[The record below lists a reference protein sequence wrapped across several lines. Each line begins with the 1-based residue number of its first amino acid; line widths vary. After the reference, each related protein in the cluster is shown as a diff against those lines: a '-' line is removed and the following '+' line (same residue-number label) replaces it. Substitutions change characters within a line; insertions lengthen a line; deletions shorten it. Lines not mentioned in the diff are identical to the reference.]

1 MTIEYKDSKRIVDTS
16 TFADSYWQLHTSK
29 LVNMGSSLGN
39 EGTGAW
45 TQAVWHKADDTNSV
59 TVYEKY
65 NSSPDNGFFLAG
77 TQGSAGYYWVDYG
90 VLQINSGVSP
100 TVGGWDHIVVTRSS
114 GGAFTIYVNGVSRAT
129 GTSTSDIDLS
139 SDFRFATHASGQS
152 NIADFSLWQRELT
165 ASEVLTL
172 YNTAKIDSISQTNL
186 THHYDFAQ
194 TGSTLTDQVGS
205 INGTRTGTTGVLTR
219 NVDNIKP
226 TDVQD
231 NSILV
236 EKDTAKRFWFDA
248 ESSETLSQETESGT
262 GELFNDVEIVAQKFT
277 SGSSKIGKK
286 VSSVAFYL
294 KRNTSTIG
302 STNLQCFVGAGN
314 QSSAVAYGTLP
325 ATSLTT
331 SYAWYTFTPSV
342 AGTERTLVADDRIM
356 IRWADGSTISDAV
369 RIASDQSGNNPLA
382 NETGQYS
389 DDDGSSFTDRS
400 FDYMYKIISTT
411 PATWTKD
418 RQVTSGS
425 AMTAGGGTSS
435 ATTNAQTSSNYVW
448 TNIASIS
455 TARLY
460 TFGTG
465 NASNFTIGGSQN
477 VENSET
483 WNGSSWATAISTDTQ
498 RRDTTATA
506 GSYNDMIVAYGRNNA
521 GTLLNS
527 SSTFNGTTWS
537 AGVTANTA
545 REHPCGAGQSDS
557 MLIAGGYDS
566 SAPSTSVDSYNGTT
580 FTTETVLPTASYGQ
594 NMGASASNSAHIAG
608 GATAM
613 SGTYDGTTWTNTT
626 ELSVSTTHY
635 FAGGG
640 GDRDEHLVMG
650 GYISSGTNYDTT
662 WLWNGTSWVSK
673 NALTTAKRAGAGDCT
688 AR

>member
-1 MTIEYKDSKRIVDTS
+1 MTIEYKDSKRIVLDTS
-16 TFADSYWQLHTSK
+16 ATYTGDYSTQTGWTS
-29 LVNMGSSLGN
+29 NNSRISITGGYAYMNNSGSSYGDYIYTPLGLTLSDTAWVADFEYYN
-39 EGTGAW
+39 IGAINFYPFVLAAGTSLVG
-45 TQAVWHKADDTNSV
+45 DNSV
-59 TVYEKY
+59 NQDFIAMSESNPNMLQLKY
-65 NSSPDNGFFLAG
+65 KDGSSN
-77 TQGSAGYYWVDYG
+77 
-90 VLQINSGVSP
+90 IVS
-100 TVGGWDHIVVTRSS
+100 SS
-114 GGAFTIYVNGVSRAT
+114 TSNTMS
-129 GTSTSDIDLS
+129 TSTSYYCRLIRDGSNLS
-139 SDFRFATHASGQS
+139 
-152 NIADFSLWQRELT
+152 L
-165 ASEVLTL
+165 
-172 YNTAKIDSISQTNL
+172 KIYTDSARTSQ
-186 THHYDFAQ
+186 F
-194 TGSTLTDQVGS
+194 GSTLTLTISGTVSGLTTLHHSGLDIGGGTSGYYFKVRGTK
-205 INGTRTGTTGVLTR
+205 IYNGVTSAPA
-219 NVDNIKP
+219 KP
-226 TDVQD
+226 TNVQD

-356 IRWADGSTISDAV
+356 IRWADGSTTSDAP
-369 RIASDQSGNNPLA
+369 RMASDQSGNNPLA

-389 DDDGSSFTDRS
+389 SNDGSSFTDRS

-465 NASNFTIGGSQN
+465 NASNFTIGGANS

-557 MLIAGGYDS
+557 MLIAGGYES
-566 SAPSTSVDSYNGTT
+566 SGTSNKVDSYNGTT